1 MSTSELPTTA
11 IDPAA
16 VAARLE
22 TMFQRSVEPM
32 IVGDGAHILDANE
45 SMCAVLGMD
54 RAVIQT
60 MHFTDILVGGDEE
73 AERLG
78 RVRRENGFV
87 AGETNVLR
95 GDGIHVPVRFWS
107 VVLPV
112 AAGGVRA
119 FSGILPTDRFPDH
132 HETNALLRDL
142 FDDSPDGKLVVDNGG
157 HTIYANQRHLDLWR
171 LTREDMALPF
181 EGRWPKTAANLAN
194 PVQFVEMQR
203 AVREGESGQPFEI
216 ETVDGR
222 VIEVRSVALHG
233 DGTRES
239 ARSYTTRDITAQRRA
254 ERDLRESETRYRTL
268 VSSLPVGVVMQYAD
282 GRIGECNA
290 AAERILGLSR
300 GQLLGLSS
308 FDARWHCVDED
319 GAPIAPDE
327 HPAVVT
333 LRTGEPCH
341 NVVMGVYHVSGTLR
355 WLLVNSEPIASPD
368 GGVEAAVVSFQDV
381 TEQRLGQSA
390 LIQSRTAEAFNA
402 LASGVAHKINNSLT
416 SIVGNAYLAGL
427 PAGVPDEMLD
437 LLAQIISAASDA
449 TALVRDLQALSR
461 RERMG
466 LRSVDVSDS
475 TRGVLALLPPEDRDR
490 VTASLEG
497 DLPPVLFD
505 PSALEQAV
513 SGLLRNAL
521 EAGANVAIDTFVEHR
536 ATVRPERECTPR
548 VVPPGRY
555 LCIQVRDDG
564 PGVHPDVAGR
574 IFDPFVTTKFMGR
587 GLGLAATAG
596 IAATH
601 HSFAEVHSSP
611 GGCVATLLI
620 PLA

>member
-1 MSTSELPTTA
+1 
-11 IDPAA
+11 
-16 VAARLE
+16 
-22 TMFQRSVEPM
+22 MFHDK
-32 IVGDGAHILDANE
+32 VGLFADGSGDVVGFRGSLNE
-45 SMCAVLGMD
+45 SYLG
-54 RAVIQT
+54 
-60 MHFTDILVGGDEE
+60 L
-73 AERLG
+73 
-78 RVRRENGFV
+78 
-87 AGETNVLR
+87 
-95 GDGIHVPVRFWS
+95 
-107 VVLPV
+107 
-112 AAGGVRA
+112 
-119 FSGILPTDRFPDH
+119 
-132 HETNALLRDL
+132 
-142 FDDSPDGKLVVDNGG
+142 SPDGKLVVDNGG

-341 NVVMGVYHVSGTLR
+341 NVVMGVYHVSGTLH

-427 PAGVPDEMLD
+427 PAGVPDEPQFGPPRAGD
-437 LLAQIISAASDA
+437 VPHSRSDISAARA
-449 TALVRDLQALSR
+449 KLGYTPTVGV
-461 RERMG
+461 EEG
-466 LRSVDVSDS
+466 LR
-475 TRGVLALLPPEDRDR
+475 A
-490 VTASLEG
+490 
-497 DLPPVLFD
+497 
-505 PSALEQAV
+505 ALEWYRAA
-513 SGLLRNAL
+513 R
-521 EAGANVAIDTFVEHR
+521 GA
-536 ATVRPERECTPR
+536 
-548 VVPPGRY
+548 
-555 LCIQVRDDG
+555 
-564 PGVHPDVAGR
+564 
-574 IFDPFVTTKFMGR
+574 
-587 GLGLAATAG
+587 
-596 IAATH
+596 
-601 HSFAEVHSSP
+601 
-611 GGCVATLLI
+611 
-620 PLA
+620 